1 MNVSEVIL
9 TDAFSIWEKC
19 KVDFPCLGFMILVWS
34 IGPVAILVSI
44 WYALRKHFQNPREH
58 PLANKWRRV
67 FGLTS
72 VLFLAGWT
80 VDAFSF
86 NVLSEMIST
95 ISIDLVTVG
104 IIYCLIC
111 FWEITTGD
119 FRYKE
124 RINLLE
130 KIYVAFV
137 IAVSIVTNILAYHN
151 DLKVYR
157 AGFYLAL
164 AVFFLTCPTLVL
176 HLCSRCVGQ
185 SDASLRKSRIF
196 FAVVFFA
203 CLAASGTQLFA
214 TITVIQNAGDG
225 FLDSNLPEN
234 KHFSF
239 ILGTLQGIAFVI
251 GIYISKKVEGR
262 KEIPTQ
268 ATQTQA
274 TQIQELIKSPRPEDE
289 ARRGLLEGTED
300 GYRREPEE
308 TISPTTEDSTDE
320 ALVSTPPA
328 DPKDQ

>member
-1 MNVSEVIL
+1 MNVSQAIL
-9 TDAFSIWEKC
+9 TDAFSMWEKC
-19 KVDFPCLGFMILVWS
+19 KVDFPCLGFMILVWI
-34 IGPVAILVSI
+34 IGPVSCLVSI
-44 WYALRKHFQNPREH
+44 WYALRKHLQNPGEH

-72 VLFLAGWT
+72 VFFLAGWT

-86 NVLSEMIST
+86 NLLAEMIST
-95 ISIDLVTVG
+95 ISIDFVTVG
-104 IIYCLIC
+104 IIYSLIC

-119 FRYKE
+119 FPYKE

-130 KIYVAFV
+130 KSYVAFV
-137 IAVSIVTNILAYHN
+137 TAVSIVTNILAYRN

-164 AVFFLTCPTLVL
+164 AVFFLTCPSLFL

-185 SDASLRKSRIF
+185 SNASLRKSRIF

-203 CLAASGTQLFA
+203 CLAAFGTQLFA
-214 TITVIQNAGDG
+214 SITLIQNEGDG

-239 ILGTLQGIAFVI
+239 ILGTLQGIAFII
-251 GIYISKKVEGR
+251 GIYMSKKVEGK

-268 ATQTQA
+268 VTQTQA
-274 TQIQELIKSPRPEDE
+274 THHQTQELIKSPRPEDE

-308 TISPTTEDSTDE
+308 TISPTTED
-320 ALVSTPPA
+320 
-328 DPKDQ
+328 K